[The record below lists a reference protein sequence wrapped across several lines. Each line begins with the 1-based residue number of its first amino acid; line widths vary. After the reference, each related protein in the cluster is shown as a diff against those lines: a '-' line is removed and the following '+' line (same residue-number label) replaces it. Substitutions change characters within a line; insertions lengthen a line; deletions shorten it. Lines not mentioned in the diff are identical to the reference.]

1 MDKEK
6 KRNVILVTNDG
17 IGDTEVYGN
26 FLKMCKAKGLPYHSI
41 KMLKFPIQCNGYL
54 IEKKQVL

>member
-1 MDKEK
+1 MDKNK
-6 KRNVILVTNDG
+6 KRNVILVTKDG

-26 FLKMCKAKGLPYHSI
+26 FSKMCKAKGLPYHSI
-41 KMLKFPIQCNGYL
+41 KMLKFPIERNGYL